1 MYNNSLHVNPK
12 IRNFWRDLKKNDGEF
27 HIFKKNRNL
36 VYFGDDLSKKSY
48 EFVKNRIDDLDFDFN
63 HNDLAMRFISALQI
77 ESENEDEL
85 VALAIKAVH
94 EAFEIPED
102 ILKPKLNPENPEDID
117 VNSTEEEYP
126 DEEYDY
132 DDLSKELKDQINKR
146 ILLNCI
152 SQGASIHAF
161 YTMHH
166 LVKNELDKINKDL
179 VGIYDEVS
187 VGTVFT
193 YWKIDYSSMLES
205 SANLDLLVQG
215 SSKVEYGNNED
226 AELKDMTDKIAEVF
240 GNNVQ
245 WVDPNN
251 DKVVMELKDGKLI
264 DHENEEENDASPSV
278 VAVGRTFV
286 ILCQELVKGSMELIS
301 LHGLKDLSEEDLK
314 IVYAFADK
322 RVDEPRYIQI
332 SSEIWRSLLAFIKHY
347 RDNVGKISI
356 PDLVMRIANMS
367 PFDTEN
373 FFEFLLSGDFEKT
386 TNIFNDYEGDD
397 N

>member
-12 IRNFWRDLKKNDGEF
+12 IRNFWSDLKKNDGEF

-36 VYFGDDLSKKSY
+36 VYFGDDLSRKSY
-48 EFVKNRIDDLDFDFN
+48 DFVKNRINNLGIDFN
-63 HNDLAMRFISALQI
+63 HNDLAMKFFSALQI
-77 ESENEDEL
+77 ESGKEDDL
-85 VALAIKAVH
+85 TSLAIRAVH
-94 EAFEIPED
+94 EAFEIPEE
-102 ILKPKLNPENPEDID
+102 ILKAQLNVDDID
-117 VNSTEEEYP
+117 VNQTDEKHPEE
-126 DEEYDY
+126 DY
-132 DDLSKELKDQINKR
+132 NYEDLSKDLKDQINKR

-166 LVKNELDKINKDL
+166 LVRDELEKINKDI
-179 VGIYDEVS
+179 VSIYDEIS

-205 SANLDLLVQG
+205 SANLDMLVQG
-215 SSKVEYGNNED
+215 SSKIEYD
-226 AELKDMTDKIAEVF
+226 
-240 GNNVQ
+240 
-245 WVDPNN
+245 
-251 DKVVMELKDGKLI
+251 
-264 DHENEEENDASPSV
+264 EEENPSV
-278 VAVGRTFV
+278 VAKARTFV
-286 ILCQELVKGSMELIS
+286 VLCQELVKGSMELIS
-301 LHGLKDLSEEDLK
+301 LNSLRDLSEEELK
-314 IVYAFADK
+314 IIYAFADK

-367 PFDTEN
+367 SFDTEN

-386 TNIFNDYEGDD
+386 TNIVNDYEGDNNNED
-397 N
+397 FE